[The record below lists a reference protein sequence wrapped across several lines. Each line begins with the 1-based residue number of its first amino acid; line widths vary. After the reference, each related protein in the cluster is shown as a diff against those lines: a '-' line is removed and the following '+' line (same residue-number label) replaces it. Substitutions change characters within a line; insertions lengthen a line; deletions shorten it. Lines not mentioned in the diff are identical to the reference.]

1 LRSLRILAHISAA
14 GPVRY
19 RQVPDAIGVLE
30 ALDQPKPIGRAFEVG
45 WTDGG
50 LAVGRLTVRGA
61 DVPGRWAI
69 IDREF
74 RLAEEPTE
82 NPRPQC

>member
-1 LRSLRILAHISAA
+1 M
-14 GPVRY
+14 
-19 RQVPDAIGVLE
+19 
-30 ALDQPKPIGRAFEVG
+30 PIGRAFAVG

-61 DVPGRWAI
+61 DVPGRWVT

-74 RLAEEPTE
+74 RLVEEPPE
-82 NPRPQC
+82 NRRPRW

>member
-1 LRSLRILAHISAA
+1 MTPRYFAHITAA
-14 GPVRY
+14 GPIRY

-30 ALDQPKPIGRAFEVG
+30 APDHPMPIGRAFAVG

-50 LAVGRLTVRGA
+50 LAVWRLTVRGA
-61 DVPGRWAI
+61 EVPGRWVI

-74 RLAEEPTE
+74 RLVEEPPE
-82 NPRPQC
+82 NRRPRW

>member
-1 LRSLRILAHISAA
+1 M
-14 GPVRY
+14 
-19 RQVPDAIGVLE
+19 
-30 ALDQPKPIGRAFEVG
+30 AFEVG

-61 DVPGRWAI
+61 DVPGRRVI

-74 RLAEEPTE
+74 RLVEEPPE
-82 NPRPQC
+82 NPGRGGDGPDRCRRYSVLAN